1 MYGHLWSCNVTYGM
15 VKLSHVWSCIVKF
28 DRHVGSCMVMHVI
41 YFHAW
46 SCLITYGQIWSCLI
60 KCGKIGN
67 IMNLGPRGNIGNMG
81 SLEIIGKI
89 RIKWKI
95 WNIGKMGGKD
105 YVYGK

>member
-1 MYGHLWSCNVTYGM
+1 MLGR
-15 VKLSHVWSCIVKF
+15 VWSCLVMY
-28 DRHVGSCMVMHVI
+28 DHHVCSWSGMVRFEHVQSS
-41 YFHAW
+41 A
-46 SCLITYGQIWSCLI
+46 
-60 KCGKIGN
+60 GKIGN
-67 IMNLGPRGNIGNMG
+67 IMNFSPRGNIGNMG